1 MYSVSLE
8 RKVAVGGTIM
18 AQVERTAVQRVAQV
32 STTASLILGIVGTIA
47 FSAAGLADH
56 IQTSFLA
63 GTLAFAVPGCLLFL
77 YSGLQTRTKNFLSA
91 TLVSI
96 VGGLIMLVDLI
107 AAALSSAYANPCF
120 EIAHCTRSS
129 SFAYVAFNVA
139 IILFLVTAVLGLF
152 VSPLAVSGSARRRR
166 ARE

>member
-1 MYSVSLE
+1 
-8 RKVAVGGTIM
+8 M
-18 AQVERTAVQRVAQV
+18 AYVEQSTVQRVARV
-32 STTASLILGIVGTIA
+32 STTASVVLGVVGTLDFA
-47 FSAAGLADH
+47 TAGIADH

-63 GTLAFAVPGCLLFL
+63 LTLAFAVPACLLFL
-77 YSGLQTRTKNFLSA
+77 YSGLQARTADLHSA

-96 VGGLIMLVDLI
+96 VGGLIMVVDLI

-120 EIAHCTRSS
+120 EIAHCTRGL
-129 SFAYVAFNVA
+129 SFSYVAFNVA

-152 VSPLAVSGSARRRR
+152 VSPLAISGSAHRRR